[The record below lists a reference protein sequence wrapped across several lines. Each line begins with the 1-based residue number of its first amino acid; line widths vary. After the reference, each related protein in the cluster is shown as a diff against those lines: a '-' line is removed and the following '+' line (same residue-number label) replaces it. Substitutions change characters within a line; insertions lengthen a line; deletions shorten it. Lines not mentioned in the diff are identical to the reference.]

1 MGGWVGSASWW
12 LSTAVCTRYRLDD
25 RVWAVAVC
33 ASVCAVE
40 YVFSLVESR
49 SSSKDVA
56 VVVSFLEMYCDQ
68 IRDLGKAYLAKG
80 DGPGLTEKTSDW

>member
-1 MGGWVGSASWW
+1 MGGWVGIVGGGGEHGRVHLMTVWG
-12 LSTAVCTRYRLDD
+12 LLRCVRVC
-25 RVWAVAVC
+25 
-33 ASVCAVE
+33 VCAVE